1 MLLFISG
8 AEIVFVFFIIL
19 LVFGADKIP
28 SIART
33 LAKGMTQVRRAT
45 NDIKSEIQK
54 TVDVDIENP
63 SKTIICTYARQPRLF
78 VPLQNKNGYYL
89 RCLLPDELKQ
99 IQGFPEDYKISGD
112 KNKKIIQIGNAVPP
126 PLIKLIVESLVII

>member
-8 AEIVFVFFIIL
+8 AEIVFVFFIVL

-33 LAKGMTQVRRAT
+33 LAKGMTQVRQAT

-54 TVDVDIENP
+54 SVDVENP
-63 SKTIICTYARQPRLF
+63 TKSITSEFKKEI
-78 VPLQNKNGYYL
+78 
-89 RCLLPDELKQ
+89 DEVKKDFTDL
-99 IQGFPEDYKISGD
+99 EDSIRRD
-112 KNKKIIQIGNAVPP
+112 
-126 PLIKLIVESLVII
+126 L